1 MVDANMVVASSQQ
14 ASSQKVDIEMPQ
26 LGESVVEGT
35 IVQWF
40 KQVGETI
47 AVDEI
52 LFEVSTDKVD
62 TEVPSP
68 AAGVIAEILADE
80 GDVVEVGQILA
91 RLDTTS
97 DSTLASDLPAQSSA
111 QPSSPDQSA
120 QLSTQSFAQ
129 PSVQS
134 SNPGQLAGQV
144 AEMPSVGVPDA
155 GGVSDSTGSFSG
167 NGSGADMSTA
177 DDRTAVGVASA
188 QVTRESVAGILLSPI
203 VRQLIV
209 KNNLDPNTLQGTGL
223 GGRITRSDVEKAIQ
237 ARAGG
242 SAKPVPPP
250 VAPVASPPVA
260 PVGSAKPVPPPV
272 APVAS
277 PPVAPVGSAAPAAPR
292 PSQSSLVPV
301 ASIPAGQ
308 SSRVVPLSNI
318 RKRTAEHM
326 VMSKRV
332 APHVLTAIEVD
343 YESVDKVRRPIR
355 KAWKAEEGFSLTYL
369 PFIIRAVV
377 DALREF
383 PYVNASFENDE
394 LIVQRAVNL
403 AVAVDINYE
412 GLLAPVIHN
421 VEGKRLRQ
429 IARDVVDIATRARNR
444 KLVPDDLVSG
454 TFTITNAGSYGT
466 LMQFPIINQPQV
478 AILSTDGISR
488 KPVVVTDS
496 HGNEAIAIHSVGV
509 LALAWDHRAF
519 DGAYIAAFLHLVKK
533 IIEERDWSVEVQ

>member
-1 MVDANMVVASSQQ
+1 MVDANMVVASSEQ

-40 KQVGETI
+40 KQVGEAI

-68 AAGVIAEILADE
+68 AAGVIAEILAGE

-91 RLDTTS
+91 RLDTAS
-97 DSTLASDLPAQSSA
+97 ASDGTPSSSPPPQSGQSSA
-111 QPSSPDQSA
+111 QSSVQPANLDQSGQSSGQSSV
-120 QLSTQSFAQ
+120 QL
-129 PSVQS
+129 SVQS
-134 SNPGQLAGQV
+134 SNPGQSTGQVSTLTGQV
-144 AEMPSVGVPDA
+144 AELPSGVVPDDA
-155 GGVSDSTGSFSG
+155 GISSG
-167 NGSGADMSTA
+167 NGSRADMSTA
-177 DDRTAVGVASA
+177 DNRTAVGAASA

-237 ARAGG
+237 ART
-242 SAKPVPPP
+242 
-250 VAPVASPPVA
+250 
-260 PVGSAKPVPPPV
+260 
-272 APVAS
+272 
-277 PPVAPVGSAAPAAPR
+277 VGSAAHVSPAVAVSPVVSQQPVSPAASAAPVV
-292 PSQSSLVPV
+292 PHPAQSSLVPV
-301 ASIPAGQ
+301 AAIPAGQ
-308 SSRVVPLSNI
+308 PSRIVPLSNI

-383 PYVNASFENDE
+383 PYVNASFENDA
-394 LIVQRAVNL
+394 LVVQRAVNL

-429 IARDVVDIATRARNR
+429 IARDVVDVATRARNR

-496 HGNEAIAIHSVGV
+496 HGNEAVAIHSVGV

-533 IIEERDWSVEVQ
+533 NIEERDWNVEVQ